1 MTRLPLITL
10 STFLAFAVPFNSTNA
25 QTQIDMQDRACAEFK
40 KADAE
45 LNKTYKKIMNE
56 YKKDKVFIE
65 KLKKAQK
72 AWLTYRDAHIDS
84 IYPVEDKASEYGS
97 VYGMCYCTAKKEL
110 TEQRTKML
118 KQWVDGVME
127 GDVCSG
133 SQKFN
138 DSSAT
143 PALSENVKALE
154 KAVKAWAEESK
165 APSYRHAFADLNDDG
180 IDDAVVLITD
190 NQYCGSGGCS
200 FVIFQGVG
208 GGFKVVSS
216 STITREPILLLPE
229 KKKGWHT
236 LSVLVAGGGAKP
248 GQVMMRFDG
257 RNYPSNPSMEP
268 KANRSDLKGAKTLIS
283 ESN

>member
-10 STFLAFAVPFNSTNA
+10 LTLLAFAVPFTPANA
-25 QTQIDMQDRACAEFK
+25 QTQIDMQDKACADFK

-45 LNKTYKKIMNE
+45 LNKAYKKILNE
-56 YKKDKVFIE
+56 YKDDKVFIE

-72 AWLTYRDAHIDS
+72 AWLTYRDAHIES
-84 IYPVEDKASEYGS
+84 LYPVEDKASEYGS
-97 VYGMCYCTAKKEL
+97 VYGMCYCTAKKAL

-118 KQWVDGVME
+118 KQWGDGVME

-133 SQKFN
+133 SQKFK
-138 DSSAT
+138 DLSAA
-143 PALSENVKALE
+143 PARSGDIKALE
-154 KAVKAWAEESK
+154 KAIIAWAEESK
-165 APSYRHAFADLNDDG
+165 APSYRYAFADLNGDG

-208 GGFKVVSS
+208 GGFKVISS

-236 LSVLVAGGGAKP
+236 LSVFVAGGGAKP

-257 RNYPSNPSMEP
+257 KEYPSNPSMEP
-268 KANRSDLKGAKTLIS
+268 KANNSDLKGAKTLIS
-283 ESN
+283 EMN